1 MKKYMLLIVFIV
13 VLLLFDSCSG
23 LNRTDNTEAKL
34 IEPHPGKVLSYSSP
48 SDGNLLLMGY
58 PFYGNQDVTQPEV
71 LRMYKKTDGDMEE
84 EKVIEFNGELY
95 FADYVYSRKL
105 SYRNSWYDYY
115 RCEKDDQTEF
125 LYAFCLDRETD
136 RLIGYEKIYIGSDP
150 GYDTPMS
157 DEELTAKAVEALS
170 EFTDV
175 DYYKEKRIESLS
187 IGSIETGRKIVW
199 FYNKVGPVEFAD
211 SSWVMLTKGGV
222 VVQVKAFP
230 EPDTINA
237 CNFNELNVEEF
248 DAKAEEQ
255 IKKEYK
261 DYHIDNETKY
271 FDVRYTGM
279 KVQYRCISSDD
290 DGKPVIAYYVTPQL
304 EYDLTWKNEAAKNMT
319 DKGREVHEE
328 GVDEPPVYLI
338 VYIE

>member
-95 FADYVYSRKL
+95 FAD
-105 SYRNSWYDYY
+105 
-115 RCEKDDQTEF
+115 
-125 LYAFCLDRETD
+125 
-136 RLIGYEKIYIGSDP
+136 EKIYIGSDP

-222 VVQVKAFP
+222 VVQVMALP

-237 CNFNELNVEEF
+237 CHFYELNVEEF

>member
-1 MKKYMLLIVFIV
+1 MKRCLKLSIILVF
-13 VLLLFDSCSG
+13 LFILGSCSELYG
-23 LNRTDNTEAKL
+23 SGNTEAKL

-48 SDGNLLLMGY
+48 SDGNLLLLGY
-58 PFYGNQDVTQPEV
+58 PFYGNQDVTQPKVLSGYYKTDDEV
-71 LRMYKKTDGDMEE
+71 AGKKT
-84 EKVIEFNGELY
+84 IEFNGESY
-95 FADYVYSRKL
+95 VADYVCSRNFI
-105 SYRNSWYDYY
+105 YRKICYDYY
-115 RCEKDDQTEF
+115 CCERDDQSEF
-125 LYAFCLDRETD
+125 VYCFLVDRETD
-136 RLIGYEKIYIGSDP
+136 RMIGYEKVYKADP

-175 DYYKEKRIESLS
+175 DYYKEKRIESPS
-187 IGSIETGRKIVW
+187 IGSIETERKVVW

-222 VVQVKAFP
+222 VVQVVAFP

-261 DYHIDNETKY
+261 DYHIDDETKY
-271 FDVRYTGM
+271 LDVRYTGM
-279 KVQYRCISSDD
+279 KVQHRCISSDD

-304 EYDLTWKNEAAKNMT
+304 KYVLTWKNEAAKIMT

-328 GVDEPPVYLI
+328 GVDEPPVNLI